1 MLDVISF
8 KREMVTG
15 TYKPKLLKTNLNNN
29 NKKVLSLAFTVDR
42 KHKNYFA
49 EKNISLKA
57 KMISNAHGFL
67 GTCQEYFDNTLESLE
82 ELNIKDLEMRAISNQ
97 LKKLNKIL

>member
-1 MLDVISF
+1 
-8 KREMVTG
+8 
-15 TYKPKLLKTNLNNN
+15 
-29 NKKVLSLAFTVDR
+29 
-42 KHKNYFA
+42 
-49 EKNISLKA
+49 
-57 KMISNAHGFL
+57 MISNAHGFL